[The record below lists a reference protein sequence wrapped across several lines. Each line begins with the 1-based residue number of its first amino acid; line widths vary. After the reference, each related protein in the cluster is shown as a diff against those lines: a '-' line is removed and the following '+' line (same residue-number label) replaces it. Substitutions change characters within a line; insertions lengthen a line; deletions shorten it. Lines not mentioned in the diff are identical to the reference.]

1 MNKNTMFYGLLI
13 AGGLLV
19 YYAWKSKKA
28 NDDKA
33 VSNTTSNSGTF
44 VDDVSVLEETGGLKD
59 NKLTLVDDLK
69 GSVSAIVE
77 PFIMEEKKIDLS
89 GQSI

>member
-1 MNKNTMFYGLLI
+1 MFYGLLI

-33 VSNTTSNSGTF
+33 ISNTTSTSGTF

-59 NKLTLVDDLK
+59 STKTELINSLNDVK
-69 GSVSAIVE
+69 GAVSTIAE
-77 PFIMEEKKIDLS
+77 PFIAEEKKIDLS
-89 GQSI
+89 GQLI

>member
-1 MNKNTMFYGLLI
+1 MFYGLLI

-33 VSNTTSNSGTF
+33 ISNTTSTSGTF
-44 VDDVSVLEETGGLKD
+44 VDDVSVLEETGGIKPPRPILK
-59 NKLTLVDDLK
+59 
-69 GSVSAIVE
+69 SQIVE
-77 PFIMEEKKIDLS
+77 PLIAEIAEDKKIDVS
-89 GQSI
+89 GQLI